1 MKKTNDSPT
10 DSTTFSITLRGEEK
24 ELFDSYMYTHIV
36 NTGEIKISTATLVR
50 RILVKFITERASELK
65 TNPLT
70 FDKIKSVKKNLGN
83 K

>member
-1 MKKTNDSPT
+1 MKKPNDAPT

-36 NTGEIKISTATLVR
+36 NTGEIKISASTLTR

-70 FDKIKSVKKNLGN
+70 FEKMKAVKIKLGI